1 MSVDI
6 ERAEHDFLLVRLIEQ
21 QAQLRESI
29 DALARLLEN
38 LGKQGLPQAV
48 PKTLTVKEV
57 AELIHVEAGTVRN
70 WMSARKIPFHR
81 ANGAV
86 FFIFEELIEW
96 TALQATK

>member
-6 ERAEHDFLLVRLIEQ
+6 ERVEHDFLLSRLIEQ

-29 DALARLLEN
+29 DTLARLLES
-38 LGKQGLPQAV
+38 LGKQGLPQSM

-57 AELIHVEAGTVRN
+57 ADLIHVEPGTVRN

-86 FFIFEELIEW
+86 FFLLEELLEW